1 MSERKVHVLPDDN
14 LGGVLREFVE
24 VDRKAKV
31 GDLIKVVKAYDE
43 NQYDNGGVY
52 VVREI
57 DNCIRIDSKYGGT
70 VFMHKDE
77 YVVIEPADIVHING
91 ARYRLVD
98 RKAKVG
104 EKVMYYK
111 DGKSD
116 GVVTTCIGY
125 DERFNDCIDVEPYL
139 TKDGDEE
146 TCGFADGYY
155 RVLEPIYTCD
165 KCGKPLGETA
175 CSNQKGGSYCSV
187 DCAKDD
193 DESEASKSVLDLL
206 ASLAQKIVEL
216 ERKIDRLEERTESNA
231 RDIETWAQ
239 EVTRLTDNQS
249 VTLTFDSATIAKIM
263 AKVVA
268 EWR

>member
-1 MSERKVHVLPDDN
+1 MSETKVHVLPDDN

-24 VDRKAKV
+24 VDRKAKKGDFIVVYGDSHIYEDITAGKPYLVRNARDFVNYVIFYDDV
-31 GDLIKVVKAYDE
+31 GDERYWKIP
-43 NQYDNGGVY
+43 
-52 VVREI
+52 RE
-57 DNCIRIDSKYGGT
+57 DSAI
-70 VFMHKDE
+70 
-77 YVVIEPADIVHING
+77 IEPTDIVHIDG
-91 ARYRLVD
+91 QRYRLVD

-125 DERFNDCIDVEPYL
+125 NERFNDCIDVEPYL
-139 TKDGDEE
+139 TKGDDEE

-155 RVLEPIYTCD
+155 RVLEPITD
-165 KCGKPLGETA
+165 HSTA
-175 CSNQKGGSYCSV
+175 
-187 DCAKDD
+187 DM
-193 DESEASKSVLDLL
+193 L

-216 ERKIDRLEERTESNA
+216 ERKIARLEERTESNA

-239 EVTRLTDNQS
+239 EVERLAGNQS